1 MSAEAP
7 DFTLTS
13 LDGEPVQLS
22 SLRGNVVLLDFWATW
37 CGPCRYDMPFVQALS
52 DKYADRGLKV
62 LGLNAEDAQRAK
74 TYLDSNSLT
83 FPTLIDGRM
92 ETARLYQVRAIPT
105 FVVID
110 RQGRISS
117 YMRGTRSQDQLEA
130 ALLKAGL

>member
-1 MSAEAP
+1 
-7 DFTLTS
+7 
-13 LDGEPVQLS
+13 
-22 SLRGNVVLLDFWATW
+22 
-37 CGPCRYDMPFVQALS
+37 MPFVQALS